1 MNKCGNRIRF
11 AVLLTLLLIAAA
23 GVSAESQFDITLNVP
38 YYTGLKS
45 STGDVGDFSQYMFLV
60 PDVKWN
66 YYFGPEWLHFGVG
79 LRLWTIIIESGL
91 YPILS
96 LESNLGNFVINAN
109 VGGGTFLFFGLLND
123 VVAEAVFL
131 PELSVAY
138 RLGKKKAFRIG
149 TGVMLIVAPMAVSMN
164 DFVFVGT
171 AFARWTF

>member
-1 MNKCGNRIRF
+1 M
-11 AVLLTLLLIAAA
+11 
-23 GVSAESQFDITLNVP
+23 
-38 YYTGLKS
+38 GLKS
-45 STGDVGDFSQYMFLV
+45 STGDVGDFSQYMFLI

-79 LRLWTIIIESGL
+79 LHLWTLIIESGL

-96 LESNLGNFVINAN
+96 LESNLGNFVLNAN
-109 VGGGTFLFFGLLND
+109 VGGGAFLFFGLLND
-123 VVAEAVFL
+123 AAAEAVFL

-149 TGVMLIVAPMAVSMN
+149 TGVMLIMAPNALSMN
-164 DFVFVGT
+164 DFAFVGT